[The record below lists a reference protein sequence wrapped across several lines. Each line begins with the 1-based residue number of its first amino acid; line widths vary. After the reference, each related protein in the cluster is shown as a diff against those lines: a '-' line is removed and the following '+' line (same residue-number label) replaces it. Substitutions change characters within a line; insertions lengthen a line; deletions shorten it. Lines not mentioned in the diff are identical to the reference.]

1 MFSMFFHEVFYKPL
15 YNIIIFFYDIA
26 WHDFG
31 IAIILTTV
39 LLKVVL
45 IPLTNKQIESQKKLQ
60 EVQPK
65 IKALQAKYKDNKERQ
80 TKEIMNFYK
89 ENKVNPFGGCLPLI
103 IQMFFFFAIYRII
116 FNTSGSG
123 FVVNGSDMYSFVSH
137 PESINHLFLHFLD
150 LTAPSIV
157 LAVMTAVA
165 QYVQLKMMIKN
176 QPKQA
181 EQAEKNVG
189 EPDIASIMNKQMV
202 IIMPAMILIFGIKL
216 AAALTLYWFVSTLF
230 MIGQQQYILNIQKK
244 KQVIA

>member
-1 MFSMFFHEVFYKPL
+1 MLSTFFHEVFYKPL

-31 IAIILTTV
+31 IAIILTTL

-45 IPLTNKQIESQKKLQ
+45 IPLTNKQIESQKQLQ

-65 IKALQAKYKDNKERQ
+65 IKALQTKYKDDKERQ
-80 TKEIMNFYK
+80 TKEIMKFYK

-123 FVVNGSDMYSFVSH
+123 FLVNGSDMYAFVSH
-137 PESINHLFLHFLD
+137 PESINHFFLHFLD
-150 LTAPSIV
+150 LTTPSIV
-157 LAVMTAVA
+157 LAVLTAGA
-165 QYVQLKMMIKN
+165 QYFQLKMMIKS

-181 EQAEKNVG
+181 ESASG
-189 EPDIASIMNKQMV
+189 EPDIAAIMNKQMV
-202 IIMPAMILIFGIKL
+202 IIMPAMILVFGITL
-216 AAALTLYWFVSTLF
+216 ASALMLYWFVSTLF

-244 KQVIA
+244 KEITA

>member
-1 MFSMFFHEVFYKPL
+1 MFSALFHEVFYRPL
-15 YNIIIFFYDIA
+15 YNILIFFYDAA

-31 IAIILTTV
+31 IAIILTTI

-60 EVQPK
+60 EIQPK
-65 IKALQAKYKDNKERQ
+65 IKALQVKYKDDKERQ
-80 TKEIMNFYK
+80 TREIMNFYK

-116 FNTSGSG
+116 FNISGSG
-123 FVVNGSDMYSFVSH
+123 FAVNGADMYTFVSH
-137 PESINHLFLHFLD
+137 SETINHFFLHFLD

-157 LAVMTAVA
+157 LAAMTAVA
-165 QYVQLKMMIKN
+165 QYFQLKMMIKS

-181 EQAEKNVG
+181 ENTTG
-189 EPDIASIMNKQMV
+189 EPDITSIMNKQMV
-202 IIMPAMILIFGIKL
+202 IIMPAMILLFGMKL

-230 MIGQQQYILNIQKK
+230 MIGQQQYILNIQKGK

>member
-1 MFSMFFHEVFYKPL
+1 MFSTFFHEVFYKPL
-15 YNIIIFFYDIA
+15 YNVIIFFYDIA

-39 LLKVVL
+39 LLKIVL

-123 FVVNGSDMYSFVSH
+123 FMVNGSDMYSFLSH
-137 PESINHLFLHFLD
+137 PESINHLFLNFLD

-176 QPKQA
+176 QPKQ
-181 EQAEKNVG
+181 EENTSG

-202 IIMPAMILIFGIKL
+202 VIMPAMILIFGVTL
-216 AAALTLYWFVSTLF
+216 ASALILYWFVSTLF
-230 MIGQQQYILNIQKK
+230 MIGQQQYILNIQKT
-244 KQVIA
+244 KQQIIA